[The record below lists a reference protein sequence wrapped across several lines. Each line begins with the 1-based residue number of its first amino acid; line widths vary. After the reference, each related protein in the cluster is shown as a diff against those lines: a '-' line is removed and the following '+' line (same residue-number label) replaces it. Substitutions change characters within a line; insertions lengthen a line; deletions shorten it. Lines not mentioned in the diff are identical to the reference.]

1 MRLVISA
8 VNFTEGGPLTVL
20 REAVDAATKY
30 FPDWEVIVAVNRVGL
45 IPPSRAKE
53 IAFPETKTSWLRR
66 LRLEWFGFR
75 RLSRELKPDVWLSL
89 HDITPRVQ
97 ARRQYVYCHNPAPFC
112 TVTVPL
118 EALDR
123 SFSLFRRFYGLLYRC
138 FIHRNTAIIVQQQ
151 WLRDEFKK
159 RFKVRQVIV
168 AHPTSPVDQVAQ
180 HRSDAPPRT
189 FFYPAF
195 PRVFKNIELLG
206 ECAARLE
213 SKPAWSGKILITL
226 DGSENAY
233 ARTMHER
240 YGHLRSLVFLGLQ
253 DRPQMEALYS
263 ECDAVI
269 FPSLLETWGL
279 PISEAKARNIPVL
292 AADLPYARETVG
304 NYDAIRFFDPQDAE
318 SLAELLLNLHLGA
331 ESLGSARRSAP
342 DAPFAADWKS
352 LLTMILSH
360 GQ

>member
-20 REAVDAATKY
+20 REVVDAVVTH
-30 FPDWEVIVAVNRVGL
+30 FPEWEVIVAVNRVGL
-45 IPPSRAKE
+45 IPPSRARE
-53 IAFPETKTSWLRR
+53 IAFPETKSSWLRR
-66 LRLEWFGFR
+66 LHLEWFGFR

-89 HDITPRVQ
+89 HDITPRVE
-97 ARRQYVYCHNPAPFC
+97 APRQYVYCHNPAPFC

-118 EALDR
+118 ESLDR
-123 SFSLFRRFYGLLYRC
+123 SFMLFRRFYGLLYRC
-138 FIHRNTAIIVQQQ
+138 FIHRNAAIIVQQQ
-151 WLRDEFKK
+151 WLRDQFKQ
-159 RFKVRQVIV
+159 RFGQQRNG
-168 AHPTSPVDQVAQ
+168 AL
-180 HRSDAPPRT
+180 PRT

-195 PRVFKNIELLG
+195 PRVFKNVELLG
-206 ECAARLE
+206 ECAAHLE
-213 SKPAWSGKILITL
+213 RNSAWSGKILITL

-233 ARTMHER
+233 ARTMRER

-253 DRPQMEALYS
+253 DRLQMETLYS

-279 PISEAKARNIPVL
+279 PISEAKARKIPVL

-318 SLAELLLNLHLGA
+318 SLAQLLLNLHLGA
-331 ESLGSARRSAP
+331 ESLGAARSSAP
-342 DAPFAADWKS
+342 DAPFAKDWKS
-352 LLTMILSH
+352 LLKMILYES
-360 GQ
+360 

>member
-20 REAVDAATKY
+20 REAVDAATTH

-45 IPPSRAKE
+45 IPPSRARE
-53 IAFPETKTSWLRR
+53 IAFPETKSSWLRR
-66 LRLEWFGFR
+66 LHLEWFGFR

-89 HDITPRVQ
+89 HDITPRVE
-97 ARRQYVYCHNPAPFC
+97 ACRQYVYCHNPAPFC
-112 TVTVPL
+112 TVPVPL
-118 EALDR
+118 ETLDR
-123 SFSLFRRFYGLLYRC
+123 SFRLFRRFYGLLYRC
-138 FIHRNTAIIVQQQ
+138 FIHRNAAIIVQQQ
-151 WLRDEFKK
+151 WLRDQFKK
-159 RFKVRQVIV
+159 RFRVRQVIV
-168 AHPTSPVDQVAQ
+168 AHPTSAVAHVAQ
-180 HRSDAPPRT
+180 QRAGALPRT

-213 SKPAWSGKILITL
+213 HNPAWSGKILITL

-233 ARTMHER
+233 ARTMSER

-253 DRPQMEALYS
+253 DRLQMEALYS
-263 ECDAVI
+263 ECDTVI

-279 PISEAKARNIPVL
+279 PISEAKARKIPVL

-318 SLAELLLNLHLGA
+318 SLAQLLLNLHLGA
-331 ESLGSARRSAP
+331 ESLGAARSSAP

-352 LLTMILSH
+352 LLKMILSD
-360 GQ
+360 G

>member
-20 REAVDAATKY
+20 REAVDAATTH

-45 IPPSRAKE
+45 IPTGRARE
-53 IAFPETKTSWLRR
+53 IAFPETKSSWLRR
-66 LRLEWFGFR
+66 LHLEWFGFR

-89 HDITPRVQ
+89 HDITPRVE

-118 EALDR
+118 ERLDR
-123 SFSLFRRFYGLLYRC
+123 SFSLFRRFYGHLYRC
-138 FIHRNTAIIVQQQ
+138 FIHRNAAIIVQQQ
-151 WLRDEFKK
+151 WLRDQFKK
-159 RFKVRQVIV
+159 RFRVRDVIV
-168 AHPTSPVDQVAQ
+168 AHPTSAVDHVIRQRTGALP
-180 HRSDAPPRT
+180 HT

-213 SKPAWSGKILITL
+213 QNPAWLGKILITL

-233 ARTMHER
+233 ARTMHKR
-240 YGHLRSLVFLGLQ
+240 YGHLSSLVFLGLQ
-253 DRPQMEALYS
+253 DRPQMEELYS

-279 PISEAKARNIPVL
+279 PISEAKARKIPVL

-304 NYDAIRFFDPQDAE
+304 SYDAIRFFDPLNAD
-318 SLAELLLNLHLGA
+318 SLAQLLMNLHLGA
-331 ESLGSARRSAP
+331 ESLGEASVSAP

-352 LLTMILSH
+352 LLKMILSDS
-360 GQ
+360 